1 MGPDRS
7 SSNTGGT
14 CRFVFRPFVLVHNWA
29 SHVPLLQAKEVKEV
43 ADYVA
48 QLRRIGKGHGVFHFD
63 QVMAEDASRLATPSS
78 QYGA

>member
-1 MGPDRS
+1 M
-7 SSNTGGT
+7 
-14 CRFVFRPFVLVHNWA
+14 FVTLV
-29 SHVPLLQAKEVKEV
+29 LQAKEVKEV

-78 QYGA
+78 KYTT